1 MKTRKFV
8 RTLIHNLAAFP
19 CQQLSR
25 ANPINLTREKGANEA
40 PTKKIAVETQLT
52 EKRVKRENR

>member
-1 MKTRKFV
+1 MKT
-8 RTLIHNLAAFP
+8 LINNLTAFP